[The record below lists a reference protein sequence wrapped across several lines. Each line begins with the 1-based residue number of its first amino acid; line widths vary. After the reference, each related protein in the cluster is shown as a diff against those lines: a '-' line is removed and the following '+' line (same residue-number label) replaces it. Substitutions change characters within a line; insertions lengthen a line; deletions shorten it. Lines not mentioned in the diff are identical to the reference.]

1 LTIIVEF
8 FKFST
13 EKGGKRRDKKLNKE
27 GFYYASTTGVLP
39 LSKEDTWRV
48 FCAENPDLTEELE
61 ELKKILRLLEEKK
74 KEIQQKVKVV
84 IFREKVEI
92 IERGDRFLVAN
103 LSEIE
108 SRSSRVPVVYLN
120 LQECIESLKLDK
132 KKLAAL
138 FVKSIG
144 FLEVY
149 QRVWKTPD
157 FQRFLRRLSREGLEK
172 KVRRAIKNDLADLG
186 AFLWVREK
194 LEDEKPLS
202 KIISDG
208 LEIRKEVTRR
218 IFQRLQ
224 EAKKKNK
231 LLLILKEVL
240 VDLILLQK
248 EAEIIRDQRLSEKI
262 RKAIDQITGRGKRKP
277 FKELLERVKAIFNQ
291 AEKEMRKTL
300 LLADLTYYL
309 PEEMRLEQR
318 KRVFIK
324 VLEKKGATEFV
335 SQVKKIKSDTEW
347 EKTVS
352 EVSQKIKISPK
363 EIEEAEKIF
372 RK

>member
-1 LTIIVEF
+1 
-8 FKFST
+8 
-13 EKGGKRRDKKLNKE
+13 LNKE

-39 LSKEDTWRV
+39 LSKEETWRV
-48 FCAENPDLTEELE
+48 FCTENPDLSSK
-61 ELKKILRLLEEKK
+61 ELKKILRLLEEKEEEIKQKEK
-74 KEIQQKVKVV
+74 KRWNLVKV

-92 IERGDRFLVAN
+92 IERGDRFLLAN
-103 LSEIE
+103 PSEIE
-108 SRSSRVPVVYLN
+108 SRSSKVPVVYLN
-120 LQECIESLKLDK
+120 LQECIENLKLDK
-132 KKLAAL
+132 KKLVAL
-138 FVKSIG
+138 FLKSLG
-144 FLEVY
+144 LLEVY

-157 FQRFLRRLSREGLEK
+157 FQRFLRKLSREGLEK
-172 KVRRAIKNDLADLG
+172 KVRKAIKNDLADLG
-186 AFLWVREK
+186 AFLWAREK
-194 LEDEKPLS
+194 LEDEKVLS

-208 LEIRKEVTRR
+208 LEIRKEAARR
-218 IFQRLQ
+218 IFQRLK

-240 VDLILLQK
+240 ADLILLQK

-262 RKAIDQITGRGKRKP
+262 KKAIDQITARGKRKP
-277 FKELLERVKAIFNQ
+277 FKELLEKVKEIFNQ

-300 LLADLTYYL
+300 LSADLTYYL
-309 PEEMRLEQR
+309 PEEMRLEER

-335 SQVKKIKSDTEW
+335 SQVKEIKSDTEW
-347 EKTVS
+347 KKTVS